1 MYSVLGQVWWPWM
14 TLCTIG
20 SVAHRQ
26 YRASGKMFWGS
37 EKSWKSPRIFS
48 KQENGSRVLRSGFWV
63 HCSVV
68 MLSYLLVLGA
78 VSLASVC
85 SLVLYLVL
93 SVNLLPVSRPHN
105 LISAKAQWCSLA
117 GKVTADLVESNGSLP
132 PGLWLQGSSLPGKLG
147 IIVDGQWKMMCI
159 VRVAWLF
166 FSEKNENTHSQ
177 HVITEWW
184 RKEVGVGEEEPTKDY
199 VQLVLARQMGQL
211 MMPNTG

>member
-1 MYSVLGQVWWPWM
+1 M

-105 LISAKAQWCSLA
+105 LISAKAQ
-117 GKVTADLVESNGSLP
+117 
-132 PGLWLQGSSLPGKLG
+132 
-147 IIVDGQWKMMCI
+147 
-159 VRVAWLF
+159 
-166 FSEKNENTHSQ
+166 
-177 HVITEWW
+177 
-184 RKEVGVGEEEPTKDY
+184 
-199 VQLVLARQMGQL
+199 
-211 MMPNTG
+211 